1 MKKQIATILCA
12 GLSLFS
18 LHSAVLAEE
27 FMSAADVKSALS
39 GKTCSGEHLRKDFTF
54 KVHFSSDGA
63 VHQIKENG
71 YEKKGKWSVLD
82 NGKRC
87 LEWNGTDIRKCFP
100 IRDNGDGTYT
110 LVKVKGN
117 GDIKKLILWSNC
129 TQGNTLAK
137 K

>member
-1 MKKQIATILCA
+1 MKKQIATIFCA
-12 GLSLFS
+12 YLFLFS

-27 FMSAADVKSALS
+27 FMSSANVKSALS
-39 GKTCSGEHLRKDFTF
+39 GKTCSGEHLRKDFIF
-54 KVHFSSDGA
+54 KVHFSPDGS

-71 YEKKGKWSVLD
+71 DEKKGKWSVLD

-87 LEWNGTDIRKCFP
+87 LEWNGTDIRKCFH
-100 IRDNGDGTYT
+100 IRDNRDKTYT